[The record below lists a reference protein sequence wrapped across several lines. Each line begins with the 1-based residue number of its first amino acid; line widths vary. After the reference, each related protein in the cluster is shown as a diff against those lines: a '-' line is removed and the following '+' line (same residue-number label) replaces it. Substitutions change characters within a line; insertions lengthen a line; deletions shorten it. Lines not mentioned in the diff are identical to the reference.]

1 MVAAVSGPDV
11 AGAAVSVVEGAAA
24 GAGAAA
30 VSVAGL
36 ASSPLLQAIT
46 ATLTLIAIKANTNRL
61 FTFFMCFGLSHNITT
76 LI

>member
-1 MVAAVSGPDV
+1 
-11 AGAAVSVVEGAAA
+11 VSVVEGAA
-24 GAGAAA
+24 AGAAA

-36 ASSPLLQAIT
+36 ASSPLLQAT
-46 ATLTLIAIKANTNRL
+46 TVSYTLIAKRANTNRF